1 MFFKHRSPTLKTSQ
15 SPKYNPYTS
24 YDPFRII
31 SMLMRVRAPLLLSY
45 LATWKKYLVSIR
57 FSYAFYL

>member
-1 MFFKHRSPTLKTSQ
+1 MKTSQ